1 MPFRVSR
8 PEGVLVRELSGEAVI
23 LNLETESYF
32 GLDEMGARMW
42 AALMRSP
49 SVDEAQRMLLEE
61 FAVDPEEL
69 RADLAA
75 FIDELAAAGLVR
87 VDEA

>member
-42 AALMRSP
+42 AALMGSP

-61 FAVDPEEL
+61 FAVDPGEL
-69 RADLAA
+69 RADLTA